1 LQSESDAN
9 TCPAVNMQY
18 GSNLEAESTDFA
30 GFVSTLLSKRLHFT
44 NLHKLKFP
52 GVIMFTELRKLLTK
66 RSLTITVAVLD
77 DEQIRVNVVPH
88 ACLADSKVNEQI
100 KYSNKCEVA
109 SVPEEAIKALTTPIS
124 ITGTAEEIDAKFPA
138 LLSKYVE
145 SHVQLQETLDRA
157 SSEIAEAVKAIDE
170 RNKAKTK
177 DKTAKKEGKS
187 KSEEPKPKAD
197 DTLPLLWTDRTA
209 AAPGT
214 QPQHAPTVAVD
225 AAKASSQTLLT
236 QSSEVTQQ

>member
-1 LQSESDAN
+1 
-9 TCPAVNMQY
+9 
-18 GSNLEAESTDFA
+18 
-30 GFVSTLLSKRLHFT
+30 
-44 NLHKLKFP
+44 
-52 GVIMFTELRKLLTK
+52 
-66 RSLTITVAVLD
+66 
-77 DEQIRVNVVPH
+77 
-88 ACLADSKVNEQI
+88 
-100 KYSNKCEVA
+100 
-109 SVPEEAIKALTTPIS
+109 
-124 ITGTAEEIDAKFPA
+124 
-138 LLSKYVE
+138 VE

>member
-1 LQSESDAN
+1 
-9 TCPAVNMQY
+9 
-18 GSNLEAESTDFA
+18 
-30 GFVSTLLSKRLHFT
+30 
-44 NLHKLKFP
+44 
-52 GVIMFTELRKLLTK
+52 MFIELRKLLAK

-88 ACLADSKVNEQI
+88 ARVADSKVNEQI
-100 KYSNKCEVA
+100 KYSNKSEVA

-138 LLSKYVE
+138 ILCEYVE

-157 SSEIAEAVKAIDE
+157 SSEIADAVKA
-170 RNKAKTK
+170 
-177 DKTAKKEGKS
+177 DKTVKKEEKS
-187 KSEEPKPKAD
+187 KSEEPKPKAA
-197 DTLPLLWTDRTA
+197 DTLPLWWTDQSA

-214 QPQHAPTVAVD
+214 PQPQPAATAVVD
-225 AAKASSQTLLT
+225 AANPASQTLLT

>member
-1 LQSESDAN
+1 
-9 TCPAVNMQY
+9 
-18 GSNLEAESTDFA
+18 
-30 GFVSTLLSKRLHFT
+30 
-44 NLHKLKFP
+44 
-52 GVIMFTELRKLLTK
+52 MFTELKKLISR

-77 DEQIRVNVVPH
+77 DEQVRVNVVPH
-88 ACLADSKVNEQI
+88 ARLADSKVNEQI
-100 KYSNKCEVA
+100 KYSNKSEVA

-138 LLSKYVE
+138 ILCEYVE

-157 SSEIAEAVKAIDE
+157 SSEIAEAVKAIDD

-177 DKTAKKEGKS
+177 DKTVKKEEKS
-187 KSEEPKPKAD
+187 KGEEPKPKTD
-197 DTLPLLWTDRTA
+197 ETLPLWWTDKTA

-214 QPQHAPTVAVD
+214 QPQPTPTVAVD
-225 AAKASSQTLLT
+225 TANPPSPMLLT

>member
-1 LQSESDAN
+1 MFQELMPLIEHR
-9 TCPAVNMQY
+9 P
-18 GSNLEAESTDFA
+18 
-30 GFVSTLLSKRLHFT
+30 LS
-44 NLHKLKFP
+44 
-52 GVIMFTELRKLLTK
+52 
-66 RSLTITVAVLD
+66 ITVAALSGGR
-77 DEQIRVNVVPH
+77 IRVNVVPH
-88 ACLADSKVNEQI
+88 IRPEDSKTNEQI
-100 KYSNKCEVA
+100 KYSTKSEVA

-138 LLSKYVE
+138 ILCEYVE

-170 RNKAKTK
+170 RNKSKGNAKTV
-177 DKTAKKEGKS
+177 KKEEKS

-197 DTLPLLWTDRTA
+197 ETLPLWWTDKAA

-214 QPQHAPTVAVD
+214 KPQPAPTAVVD
-225 AAKASSQTLLT
+225 TASPSSQTLLT